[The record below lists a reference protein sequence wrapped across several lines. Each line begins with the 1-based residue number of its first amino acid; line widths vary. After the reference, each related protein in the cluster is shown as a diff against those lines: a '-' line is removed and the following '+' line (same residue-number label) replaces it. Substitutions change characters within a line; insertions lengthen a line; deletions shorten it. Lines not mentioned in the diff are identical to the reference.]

1 MNNELPENIGLG
13 WLLLVLAMPFITGFH
28 VAMGAPWMLTAVL
41 VEVVCVAILGVSV
54 KSTDPSPEAPDL
66 TPREKPGS
74 PTPLAESE
82 DLARQS

>member
-41 VEVVCVAILGVSV
+41 VEVVCVAILGFASRGFLTESETEPPEV
-54 KSTDPSPEAPDL
+54 KE
-66 TPREKPGS
+66 E
-74 PTPLAESE
+74 PTAEPLAHSE
-82 DLARQS
+82 K

>member
-41 VEVVCVAILGVSV
+41 VEVVCLGSLVVSAAYRATDELEPEESSGLVETEPDKV
-54 KSTDPSPEAPDL
+54 KS
-66 TPREKPGS
+66 
-74 PTPLAESE
+74 
-82 DLARQS
+82 